1 MSKNIIFVDH
11 TAKLGGAQ
19 LSLLDIIKHFK
30 KEADVLL
37 FGEGE
42 FRALVEREGANVD
55 TYDLDK
61 ILYPL
66 KRNVKIGQIIRVS
79 WDLLKSLKTIR
90 SKLRA
95 YDIVYT
101 NSFKSFIISFLS
113 VYSINNKVILHIRDA
128 LTEENFSLVVIKIV
142 IFLSKFKKVS
152 VIANSNYSKECF
164 VSAGGNEE
172 SCTVILNAIDP
183 IPFYPVAPTT
193 FSDEVKIL
201 SLGRISPWKGQHIVI
216 EAIRNIPNVVLRIV
230 GSPNFGEDDYY
241 QYIKKLVSDYGMTS
255 RVEFVPFSLD
265 VIGQLS
271 WSNIFIHSATSPEPF
286 GHVVVEAMMAERIV
300 IASAMGGVLEIIT
313 DSNYGVLVDAKN
325 AEEVREAIIK
335 IIDNPEHYLRVAAQG
350 RDYAVDN
357 FSLPVLYANLEQ
369 FIHSLRIER

>member
-1 MSKNIIFVDH
+1 M
-11 TAKLGGAQ
+11 
-19 LSLLDIIKHFK
+19 LDIIKHFK

-142 IFLSKFKKVS
+142 IFLSKFKRLVLLQ
-152 VIANSNYSKECF
+152 
-164 VSAGGNEE
+164 
-172 SCTVILNAIDP
+172 IL
-183 IPFYPVAPTT
+183 
-193 FSDEVKIL
+193 
-201 SLGRISPWKGQHIVI
+201 
-216 EAIRNIPNVVLRIV
+216 
-230 GSPNFGEDDYY
+230 
-241 QYIKKLVSDYGMTS
+241 
-255 RVEFVPFSLD
+255 
-265 VIGQLS
+265 
-271 WSNIFIHSATSPEPF
+271 
-286 GHVVVEAMMAERIV
+286 
-300 IASAMGGVLEIIT
+300 IIQ
-313 DSNYGVLVDAKN
+313 KN
-325 AEEVREAIIK
+325 A
-335 IIDNPEHYLRVAAQG
+335 L
-350 RDYAVDN
+350 
-357 FSLPVLYANLEQ
+357 
-369 FIHSLRIER
+369 